1 MAPTDDGPD
10 VLSRIEAS
18 WPAIEALLESSG
30 RNAELDKELMAYLT
44 DLKTDNEQI
53 RSIRWV
59 TLALSAVFVV
69 FLWGL
74 VLSLV
79 FWHHFT
85 FFIMGENTRVALF
98 AGSML
103 LSGLIIVAVLKG
115 AFRMARE
122 RHEEAIP
129 ENLRLIAGLVAS
141 GKGAGHG

>member
-1 MAPTDDGPD
+1 M
-10 VLSRIEAS
+10 EAR
-18 WPAIEALLESSG
+18 WPEIEALLESSG
-30 RNAELDKELMAYLT
+30 RNAELDKELITYLS

-53 RSIRWV
+53 RFIRWAILGSSV
-59 TLALSAVFVV
+59 IFVV

-74 VLSLV
+74 LLSLV

-85 FFIMGENTRVALF
+85 FFLMGENTRVALF

-115 AFRMARE
+115 AFRMAKE

-141 GKGAGHG
+141 GKGAGHTA